1 MSKILTLAAT
11 GLAGLVLGAGIG
23 IAGAGQGTDP
33 SPPLTVDLESME
45 EMHAAMRDLLPP
57 DLAEQH
63 DEMHATMGEH
73 MADVDHG
80 SMIGSMGT
88 TMGGFGAAMSGN
100 HTEHD
105 PGAEG

>member
-1 MSKILTLAAT
+1 
-11 GLAGLVLGAGIG
+11 
-23 IAGAGQGTDP
+23 
-33 SPPLTVDLESME
+33 
-45 EMHAAMRDLLPP
+45 
-57 DLAEQH
+57 
-63 DEMHATMGEH
+63 MHATMGEH

-100 HTEHD
+100 HTEHH